1 MPEIAY
7 FEFAETWGGQ
17 SATWTRLHNPACVV
31 SADYYGVN
39 ITGTWD
45 YLSVEERRALVT
57 VILDATQFHTKRRLE
72 TDSKPQVDTP
82 PDVDTRVWT
91 GQNWSET

>member
-1 MPEIAY
+1 MVEIAY

-39 ITGTWD
+39 IHGEWHT
-45 YLSVEERRALVT
+45 LSIEERRALAVVMQSAVHFHAAQIQRVT
-57 VILDATQFHTKRRLE
+57 GESRV
-72 TDSKPQVDTP
+72 P
-82 PDVDTRVWT
+82 PNVDTRVWT
-91 GQNWSET
+91 GKNWSET